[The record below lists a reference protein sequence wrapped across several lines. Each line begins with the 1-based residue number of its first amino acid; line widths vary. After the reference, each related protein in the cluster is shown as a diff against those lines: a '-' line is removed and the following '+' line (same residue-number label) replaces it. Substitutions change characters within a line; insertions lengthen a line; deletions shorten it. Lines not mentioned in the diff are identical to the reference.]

1 MDMSNYF
8 SPEYLL
14 DYQNRAKQAAQ
25 MRQQPVY
32 PYRMYKQAAQPP
44 AGDPATMGGM
54 PPGMDPAAMGGM
66 PPGMDPAAMGGMP
79 PGMDS
84 AAMGGMPADP
94 AAMGMPP
101 GMPADPATM
110 GMAPAPAPAADP
122 AADAAASPKSAKQQ
136 KEELMNGIQASLD
149 DIKDYTY
156 NNLMILIKIANA
168 LNVQIPAET
177 LVSPPDG
184 KNMDIMTDPAAISAA
199 ASAPPDQA
207 GAMPPGATPPDAGAM
222 PPDMAGMP
230 APTDMPP
237 AEEAPS
243 EVKMSMYRL
252 MGIPQEQQ
260 RSENIKN
267 AMAYLINKDK
277 NDTINALSRL
287 IGR

>member
-1 MDMSNYF
+1 MDMSRYF
-8 SPEYLL
+8 SPEYVNS
-14 DYQNRAKQAAQ
+14 YRNRVNQTQ
-25 MRQQPVY
+25 QTRQQPVY
-32 PYRMYKQAAQPP
+32 NYQMYKQAAQPP
-44 AGDPATMGGM
+44 AGDPAAMGGM

-79 PGMDS
+79 PGMDP
-84 AAMGGMPADP
+84 AAMGGMPPGMDP
-94 AAMGMPP
+94 AAMGGMPP
-101 GMPADPATM
+101 GMPADPAAM

-122 AADAAASPKSAKQQ
+122 AADPSATPKSAKQQ

-207 GAMPPGATPPDAGAM
+207 GGMAMPPAGAM
-222 PPDMAGMP
+222 PPDATGMP
-230 APTDMPP
+230 APADMPP

-252 MGIPQEQQ
+252 LGIPQEQQ
-260 RSENIKN
+260 RSENVKN

-277 NDTINALSRL
+277 DNTINALSRL

>member
-1 MDMSNYF
+1 MSMSNYF
-8 SPEYLL
+8 RPNYVN
-14 DYQNRAKQAAQ
+14 Y
-25 MRQQPVY
+25 
-32 PYRMYKQAAQPP
+32 YRNLYKQAAQPP
-44 AGDPATMGGM
+44 AGDPMAGGMPPGMDPAAMGGM

-79 PGMDS
+79 PGMDP
-84 AAMGGMPADP
+84 AAMGGMPPGGDP
-94 AAMGMPP
+94 AAMGMMPAAAP
-101 GMPADPATM
+101 PADPA
-110 GMAPAPAPAADP
+110 AAADP
-122 AADAAASPKSAKQQ
+122 SAGSPKSAKQQ

-184 KNMDIMTDPAAISAA
+184 KNMDIMSDPSAISAA

-207 GAMPPGATPPDAGAM
+207 GGAAPAPAPVDAGAV

-237 AEEAPS
+237 AEAAPS
-243 EVKMSMYRL
+243 EVKMSMYRM
-252 MGIPQEQQ
+252 MGVPQEMQ
-260 RSENIKN
+260 RSAQIKN
-267 AMAYLINKDK
+267 AMAYLVNKDK
-277 NDTINALSRL
+277 SRVINTLGYL
-287 IGR
+287 IDHK

>member
-1 MDMSNYF
+1 MNMSNYF
-8 SPEYLL
+8 NPAYL
-14 DYQNRAKQAAQ
+14 Q
-25 MRQQPVY
+25 
-32 PYRMYKQAAQPP
+32 YRRNLYKQAAQPP

-66 PPGMDPAAMGGMP
+66 PPGMGPVAMGGMPPGMDPAAMGGMP
-79 PGMDS
+79 PTDPSM
-84 AAMGGMPADP
+84 MGGMPPADPTMMGATPPAAPPVADP
-94 AAMGMPP
+94 AAV
-101 GMPADPATM
+101 ADPAT
-110 GMAPAPAPAADP
+110 
-122 AADAAASPKSAKQQ
+122 SPKSAKQQ

-184 KNMDIMTDPAAISAA
+184 KNMDIMADPGAISAA
-199 ASAPPDQA
+199 ASAPPDQSGGMP
-207 GAMPPGATPPDAGAM
+207 GASMPPNAGAM

-243 EVKMSMYRL
+243 EVKMSMYRM
-252 MGIPQEQQ
+252 MGIPEQQ
-260 RSENIKN
+260 ERSDRIKK
-267 AMAYLINKDK
+267 AMSYLINKDR
-277 NDTINALSRL
+277 NQVISTIGQLVNRK
-287 IGR
+287 